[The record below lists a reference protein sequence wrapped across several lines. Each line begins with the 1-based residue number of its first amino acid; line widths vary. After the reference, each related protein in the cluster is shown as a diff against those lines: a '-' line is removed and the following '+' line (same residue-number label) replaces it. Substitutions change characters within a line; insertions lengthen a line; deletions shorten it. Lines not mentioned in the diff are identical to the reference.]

1 MIKVKRLKNLNI
13 LKEKALSQ
21 QRNEAFTLSNELKKT
36 KLLTSRLKNIL
47 NNVETQPLL
56 KAKDLGDV
64 SKFNIKIIDQIGIA
78 ENRVK
83 FLDIEL
89 NRAKKNL
96 GKLMQQKKIINNKI
110 SYLTKLE
117 LEKEEKRMSDNNP
130 SRRKI

>member
-21 QRNEAFTLSNELKKT
+21 QRNEAFTLSNELQKT

-47 NNVETQPLL
+47 NNVEHQPLL
-56 KAKDLGDV
+56 NAKELSDV
-64 SKFNIKIIDQIGIA
+64 SKFNIKIIDQIGVA

-117 LEKEEKRMSDNNP
+117 VERTEKRISDNNP
-130 SRRKI
+130 SRIKT

>member
-21 QRNEAFTLSNELKKT
+21 QRNEAITLSNELQKT

-47 NNVETQPLL
+47 DNVEHQPLS
-56 KAKDLGDV
+56 KAKELSDI
-64 SKFNIKIIDQIGIA
+64 STFNIKIIDQIGVA

-117 LEKEEKRMSDNNP
+117 VEREEERMIDSNP
-130 SRRKI
+130 SRRKT

>member
-47 NNVETQPLL
+47 DNVEHQPLL
-56 KAKDLGDV
+56 KAKELSDV
-64 SKFNIKIIDQIGIA
+64 SNFNIKIIDQIGVA

-117 LEKEEKRMSDNNP
+117 VERTEKRISDNNP
-130 SRRKI
+130 SRIKT

>member
-47 NNVETQPLL
+47 DNVEHQPLL
-56 KAKDLGDV
+56 NAKELSDV
-64 SKFNIKIIDQIGIA
+64 SNFNIKIIDQIGVA

>member
-47 NNVETQPLL
+47 DNVEHQPLL
-56 KAKDLGDV
+56 NAKELSDV
-64 SKFNIKIIDQIGIA
+64 SNFNIKIIDQIGVA

-117 LEKEEKRMSDNNP
+117 LEKEEKIMSDNNP

>member
-47 NNVETQPLL
+47 DNVEHQPLL
-56 KAKDLGDV
+56 NAKELSDV
-64 SKFNIKIIDQIGIA
+64 SNFNIKIIDQIGVA

-117 LEKEEKRMSDNNP
+117 VERTEKRISDNNP
-130 SRRKI
+130 SRIKT

>member
-117 LEKEEKRMSDNNP
+117 VERTEKRISDNNP
-130 SRRKI
+130 SRIKT

>member
-21 QRNEAFTLSNELKKT
+21 QRNEAFTLSNELQKT

-47 NNVETQPLL
+47 DNVEHQPLL
-56 KAKDLGDV
+56 NAKELSDV
-64 SKFNIKIIDQIGIA
+64 SNFNIKIIDQIGVA

-117 LEKEEKRMSDNNP
+117 VERTEKRISDNNP
-130 SRRKI
+130 SRIKT